1 MIWSRVISINE
12 TTTSRCVKPFSL
24 KKPDRDA
31 AADAAGAD
39 RAAAG
44 VAHSPLE
51 QRAAQ
56 KLSCH
61 RQLAD
66 ERLARLDDL
75 VSRHLD
81 K

>member
-1 MIWSRVISINE
+1 MILIMFFFMKSFLF
-12 TTTSRCVKPFSL
+12 FSFIL
-24 KKPDRDA
+24 YI
-31 AADAAGAD
+31 

-44 VAHSPLE
+44 VAHGPLE

-56 KLSCH
+56 DLPGH

>member
-1 MIWSRVISINE
+1 MFVELRPGASSSPSGKNPQRV
-12 TTTSRCVKPFSL
+12 P
-24 KKPDRDA
+24 
-31 AADAAGAD
+31 AAGAD

-44 VAHSPLE
+44 VAHGPLE

-56 KLSCH
+56 HLPCH

-66 ERLARLDDL
+66 ERLARFDDL
-75 VSRHLD
+75 VSCHLD